1 MFIVWG
7 TKRTIRKHGYVAD
20 FCPLCREVRAFEL
33 LRIGLASHIYY
44 ISFGQGR
51 LAGHL
56 LRCRECRYEIAGD
69 PRDYA
74 SIGDREAEKDVEQ
87 LLALTHPQLRQNL
100 ANRLATEARLRS
112 SPASLTPEMREAL
125 LLESF
130 QLVNPEVEMRYKQET
145 QLDKPAG
152 LGCFGTII
160 LSPLLFYGASLLP
173 MPTQEQALL
182 GAAIFC
188 GLGIVYTFVQ
198 IGLAPRRWLRARIV
212 PLLARALEPLR
223 PTREEL
229 QFCLERCEIAGLKIG
244 RKLKLPALWAEL
256 ERRGA
261 S

>member
-7 TKRTIRKHGYVAD
+7 TKRTIRKQGYIAD

-33 LRIGLASHIYY
+33 LRIGLASHLYY
-44 ISFGQGR
+44 VSFGQGR

-56 LRCRECRYEIAGD
+56 QRCLECRFEMPVD
-69 PRDYA
+69 PGHYA
-74 SIGDREAEKDVEQ
+74 SIGDRQAVKDLEQ
-87 LLALTHPQLRQNL
+87 LILLTNPQLRQNL
-100 ANRLATEARLRS
+100 ADRLATEARLRH

-130 QLVNPEVEMRYKQET
+130 KLVNPEVEMRYKQET

-160 LSPLLFYGASLLP
+160 LSALLFYGASLVP
-173 MPTQEQALL
+173 TPTQEQALL

-212 PLLARALEPLR
+212 PLLAGALEPLQ

-229 QFCLERCEIAGLKIG
+229 QSCLQRCEIAGLKIG
-244 RKLKLPALWAEL
+244 RKLKLPVLWAEMQ
-256 ERRGA
+256 RRGA